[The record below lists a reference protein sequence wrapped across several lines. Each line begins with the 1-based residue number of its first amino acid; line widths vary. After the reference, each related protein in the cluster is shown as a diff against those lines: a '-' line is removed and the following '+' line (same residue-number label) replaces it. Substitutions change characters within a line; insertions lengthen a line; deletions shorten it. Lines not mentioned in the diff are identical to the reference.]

1 MELKKRRNEMR
12 EKERQQL
19 LIGLGIWKLELK
31 PELGRR
37 AKTRELIFGGRTRPG
52 LLSRILYR
60 VKRPR

>member
-1 MELKKRRNEMR
+1 MT

-37 AKTRELIFGGRTRPG
+37 AKTREHILGGRARPG
-52 LLSRILYR
+52 LLTGILDR
-60 VKRPR
+60 LKRPR